1 MPIGSNDMHYYAQ
14 HEAVNAGPREF
25 NVRGSTRLGYGLT
38 KAEIKRLF
46 QQKGYNVTTGSRWR
60 STILEWKNP
69 YMYGDVVSID
79 DHTLMNKRETSDWC
93 IVFVLLSDEEQT
105 YLLESAKRAGLT
117 ALPKELRVGFEVCAV

>member
-25 NVRGSTRLGYGLT
+25 NVNGMKRLGYGLT

-60 STILEWKNP
+60 STILEWRNP
-69 YMYGDVVSID
+69 YIYGDIVTID
-79 DHTLMNKRETSDWC
+79 DHTLMNKREILDWC
-93 IVFVLLSDEEQT
+93 IVFVLLSEEDQQR
-105 YLLESAKRAGLT
+105 LLRVAETRGLT
-117 ALPKELRVGFEVCAV
+117 ALPREHRGGFEVCAV